1 MDFTALTAAISVT
14 TVVAAIAAVAAIK
27 VLPSFTRWGYKQVT
41 KMFGG

>member
-14 TVVAAIAAVAAIK
+14 TIVAAIAAVAAIK
-27 VLPSFTRWGYKQVT
+27 VLPSFTRWGYAQVT